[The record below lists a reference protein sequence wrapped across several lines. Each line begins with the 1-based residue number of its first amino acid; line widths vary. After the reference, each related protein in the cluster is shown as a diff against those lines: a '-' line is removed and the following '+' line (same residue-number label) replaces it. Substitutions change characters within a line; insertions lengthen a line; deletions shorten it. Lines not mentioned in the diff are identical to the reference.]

1 LLRQGPNKVVF
12 NSAKAIH
19 GERQPGIL
27 ACTYSDWTDIY
38 QCDRI
43 LKSSAYVAARTIPK
57 GYNTWNLTDKDHHRV
72 RRRILGQGLSER
84 AIRQFEPIMLQKI
97 DVFLGNLLKAFR
109 KDEAIETTQAC
120 TFLGFDIIFE
130 LAYGY
135 NAKLQTSEKVRW
147 LVNGILMANR
157 RINVFLQWPFLKKTK
172 VDKLFTLLLTPQ
184 VLRYHK
190 QVFTMI
196 EQRKNQ
202 EKHARP
208 DLFSFVSGYKDPET
222 GQGLSND
229 ELFAESILL
238 LPAGGDV
245 RKPRV
250 HSAL

>member
-1 LLRQGPNKVVF
+1 MEPHRQRP
-12 NSAKAIH
+12 SPCQ
-19 GERQPGIL
+19 E
-27 ACTYSDWTDIY
+27 TYTRPRSQRASDPPIRAHD
-38 QCDRI
+38 
-43 LKSSAYVAARTIPK
+43 APE
-57 GYNTWNLTDKDHHRV
+57 N
-72 RRRILGQGLSER
+72 RRL
-84 AIRQFEPIMLQKI
+84 
-97 DVFLGNLLKAFR
+97 LGNLLKAFR

-135 NAKLQTSEKVRW
+135 NAKLQTSEEVRW
-147 LVNGILMANR
+147 LVNGILTANR

-250 HSAL
+250 YCAL